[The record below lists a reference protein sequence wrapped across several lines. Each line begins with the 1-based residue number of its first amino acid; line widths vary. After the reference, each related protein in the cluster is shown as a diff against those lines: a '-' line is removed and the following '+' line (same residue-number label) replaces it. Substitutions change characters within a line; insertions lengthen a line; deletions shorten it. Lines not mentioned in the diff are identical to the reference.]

1 MLMFWKMREE
11 TREGAHAMVA
21 EGEVVGGGKAQVLS
35 VAGESSGGREA
46 TTPAGASPSP
56 VTTMTHPST
65 HLINAPINA
74 AIKTHPSSQV
84 RPGPGD
90 R

>member
-1 MLMFWKMREE
+1 
-11 TREGAHAMVA
+11 MVA
-21 EGEVVGGGKAQVLS
+21 EGEVVGGGKEQVLS

-65 HLINAPINA
+65 HLINAPHQRTHQRRHQNA
-74 AIKTHPSSQV
+74 PIQSSPSGS
-84 RPGPGD
+84 G
-90 R
+90 